1 MAGHTDTQQ
10 LLIFWWS
17 CVSHF
22 LAVSVYNTGSAGNAD
37 VVISRMLHQLWLIF
51 PSDVISLDTSL
62 AKQDSA
68 GPGCLA
74 SLVSFTLKYIG
85 FLFLFFCCPGESFS
99 VESVHTQLLLYLL

>member
-1 MAGHTDTQQ
+1 MPGHTDMQE

-22 LAVSVYNTGSAGNAD
+22 LAVRVYNTGSAGNAD
-37 VVISRMLHQLWLIF
+37 VVISRMSHQLSLSF

-62 AKQDSA
+62 AKLDSA
-68 GPGCLA
+68 GPGRLA

-85 FLFLFFCCPGESFS
+85 FFFLSLLSWRKFFS
-99 VESVHTQLLLYLL
+99 